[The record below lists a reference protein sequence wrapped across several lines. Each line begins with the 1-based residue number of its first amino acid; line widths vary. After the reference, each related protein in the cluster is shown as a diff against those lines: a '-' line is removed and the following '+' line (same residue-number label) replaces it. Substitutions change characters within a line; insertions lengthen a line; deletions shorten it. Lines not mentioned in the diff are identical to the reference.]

1 MPCEAW
7 VPVPGE
13 SMALSIEKQQIVV
26 RTPEKGDPVR
36 VLLIDESVIALQ
48 GLRAVLSTCER
59 IILVGTACTEVD
71 AHAAVQA
78 CQPNVVVLEMLFG
91 RMSGINIC
99 RTIRQAH
106 PNIAV
111 LFFTAKDDASLLRS
125 AIDAGAQ
132 GYLLKSA
139 STEAL
144 LKCIEAVAIGKAVV
158 DPYLTHLVLTWMRIG
173 MGEVPRHSSGGLSVD
188 DLRLLSCVASGKT
201 DRQIAQELIVDRRV
215 IVSHLHR
222 LYRRLGITRR
232 AEAVRHFLEYE
243 HELRPKQ
250 RRVERFAVPP
260 IRDGEGRQRADHAEQ
275 WTDGH
280 SAMGGSIVS
289 VT

>member
-36 VLLIDESVIALQ
+36 VLLIDESGIALQ

-59 IILVGTACTEVD
+59 IMVVGTAHNEVD
-71 AHAAVQA
+71 AHAAVQT

-99 RTIRQAH
+99 RTLRQKH

-139 STEAL
+139 SCEAL
-144 LKCIEAVAIGKAVV
+144 LKTIEAVAIGRAVI
-158 DPYLTHLVLTWMRIG
+158 DPGLTSQVFTWIRERKRVTPRWSMANSSV
-173 MGEVPRHSSGGLSVD
+173 EDLKFHVYVPS
-188 DLRLLSCVASGKT
+188 
-201 DRQIAQELIVDRRV
+201 
-215 IVSHLHR
+215 
-222 LYRRLGITRR
+222 
-232 AEAVRHFLEYE
+232 
-243 HELRPKQ
+243 
-250 RRVERFAVPP
+250 
-260 IRDGEGRQRADHAEQ
+260 
-275 WTDGH
+275 
-280 SAMGGSIVS
+280 
-289 VT
+289 

>member
-1 MPCEAW
+1 ML
-7 VPVPGE
+7 GE
-13 SMALSIEKQQIVV
+13 RMALSIEKQQSVV
-26 RTPEKGDPVR
+26 RTPGKGDLVR
-36 VLLIDESVIALQ
+36 VFLIDESVSALQ
-48 GLRAVLSTCER
+48 GLRAVLSKCEG
-59 IILVGTACTEVD
+59 IIVVGTASTEVD
-71 AHAAVQA
+71 AHAQVQV

-99 RTIRQAH
+99 RAIRRAH
-106 PNIAV
+106 PNIAI
-111 LFFTAKDDASLLRS
+111 LFFTGKDDASLLRS

-144 LKCIEAVAIGKAVV
+144 LRSIEAVAIGKAVV
-158 DPYLTHLVLTWMRIG
+158 DPYLTHLVLTWMRMGIG
-173 MGEVPRHSSGGLSVD
+173 RMPQYSPAVE
-188 DLRLLSCVASGKT
+188 DLRLLSLVASGKT

-250 RRVERFAVPP
+250 RRVERFAVGP
-260 IRDGEGRQRADHAEQ
+260 IRDGRGKRKADHAEQ